1 MHVLIA
7 VRHRV
12 QAWTIQPAYINELRR
27 RFPHITFLH
36 STTRETDIE
45 LAETADIIFALS
57 LPKEAVARA
66 ARLNWL
72 HCSGHAVGH
81 FPLADLAARGI
92 TVTNSRGVQAIPIAE
107 HVIAGLRACPD
118 SSLDRV
124 APFRG
129 CQFHAD
135 VRQWQRMTERNQ
147 RGCLLRGENPGETC
161 RL

>member
-12 QAWTIQPAYINELRR
+12 QAWTIQPAYVNELRR

-92 TVTNSRGVQAIPIAE
+92 TVTNSRGVQAVPIASE
-107 HVIAGLRACPD
+107 SIPRRCLRTIFSRLVSSVWPSGLAGRGRRA
-118 SSLDRV
+118 
-124 APFRG
+124 G
-129 CQFHAD
+129 
-135 VRQWQRMTERNQ
+135 
-147 RGCLLRGENPGETC
+147 
-161 RL
+161 RLPRL